1 MNRSSPQELKAEIL
15 RLTRA
20 YSALT
25 HRANRPGEEA
35 SPGAWLPGQAIPYA
49 GRVFTEDEVEAAV
62 GATLDF
68 WLTLGPEGEAFERE
82 LAALLGVKYSLL
94 VNSGSSA
101 NLIAISTLTTHKL
114 PAHKRIQPGD
124 EVITVAAGF
133 PTTVAPI
140 IQVGAIPV
148 FIDND
153 PITGNVCVKQFEAAY
168 VAGKT
173 KAVMIAHAL
182 GNPFD
187 VVAVL
192 EFCRRHDLWLIE
204 DNCDALG
211 CTYSLPV
218 ARAKALGLDHLLKLA
233 EANAGAGLAV
243 DVQGSSSSGVDPS
256 ASTPVSSSQKVP
268 FVQSGIL
275 TGYTGTFGDISTQ
288 SFYPPHHL
296 TMGEGGAVNI
306 ISRPPLKAYAESFRD
321 WGRDCWCASG
331 KDDTC
336 GKRFQWQL
344 GELPKGYDHKYIY
357 SHLGYNLKP
366 LDPQAAIG
374 RQQLKKLPAFIQAR
388 KQNWETLRTGLAH
401 LEEFL
406 DFTLP
411 THAVRWIPPSD
422 RIGSRSGEVEFSSGG
437 AQVGVSSF
445 DSNFDWDSS
454 GCRTNTSWFGFMIRV
469 KPTAPF
475 THSDLGRYLDQH
487 KIGNRMFFGGN
498 LLRQPVFVQMRRDRP
513 DAIRVVSADGQ
524 ALTAAEMEQKLKASA
539 HGEAVSPLPGADTIM
554 NQALFLGTYP
564 GLTAEMLA
572 YEIAIIGDFV
582 KTAVAKIN

>member
-1 MNRSSPQELKAEIL
+1 MNQSAAKLKAEIL
-15 RLTRA
+15 RLTRE
-20 YSALT
+20 YSELM
-25 HRANRPGEEA
+25 HRGQRPGVDVA
-35 SPGAWLPGQAIPYA
+35 RAPWSPGQTIPYA
-49 GRVFTEDEVEAAV
+49 GRVFDANEVEAAV

-68 WLTLGPEGEAFERE
+68 WLTLGPEGEAFEKE
-82 LAALLGVKYSLL
+82 LAALLGVKFSLL

-101 NLIAISTLTTHKL
+101 NLVALATLTTHKL
-114 PAHKRIQPGD
+114 PSHKRIQHGD

-133 PTTVAPI
+133 PTTVSPI
-140 IQVGAIPV
+140 LQLGAVPV

-153 PITGNVCVKQFEAAY
+153 PVTGNIRVDQLESAY

-187 VVAVL
+187 VGAVL
-192 EFCRRHDLWLIE
+192 AFCRKYDLWLIE

-218 ARAKALGLDHLLKLA
+218 AQAKALGLDHLLKLA
-233 EANAGAGLAV
+233 DANGCSPDGSSGAGE
-243 DVQGSSSSGVDPS
+243 SPTSGR
-256 ASTPVSSSQKVP
+256 AYTPKIP
-268 FVQSGIL
+268 FVQNGIL
-275 TGYTGTFGDISTQ
+275 TAYTGTFGDISTQ

-306 ISRPPLKAYAESFRD
+306 VAKPPLKTYAESFRD

-374 RQQLKKLPAFIQAR
+374 RQQLKKLPAFIEAR
-388 KQNWETLRTGLAH
+388 KQNWETLRAGLAD
-401 LEEFL
+401 LEDVFE
-406 DFTLP
+406 FTLP
-411 THAVRWIPPSD
+411 THATRWIPPSE
-422 RIGSRSGEVEFSSGG
+422 RHSAVEDKRLSLRPDADTS
-437 AQVGVSSF
+437 AF

-454 GCRTNTSWFGFMIRV
+454 GCRTDTSWFGFMLRM
-469 KPTAPF
+469 KSTAPF
-475 THSDLGRYLDQH
+475 CRTQLAQHLDGK

-498 LLRQPVFVQMRRDRP
+498 LLRQPVFVQLKRDRP
-513 DAIRVVSADGQ
+513 QAFRVVGDF
-524 ALTAAEMEQKLKASA
+524 
-539 HGEAVSPLPGADTIM
+539 PGADEIM
-554 NQALFLGTYP
+554 HRALFLGTYP
-564 GLTAEMLA
+564 GLSAAMLN
-572 YEIAIIGDFV
+572 YEIGVIRDFV
-582 KTAVAKIN
+582 RRKTK

>member
-1 MNRSSPQELKAEIL
+1 ML
-15 RLTRA
+15 
-20 YSALT
+20 
-25 HRANRPGEEA
+25 
-35 SPGAWLPGQAIPYA
+35 
-49 GRVFTEDEVEAAV
+49 
-62 GATLDF
+62 
-68 WLTLGPEGEAFERE
+68 
-82 LAALLGVKYSLL
+82 
-94 VNSGSSA
+94 
-101 NLIAISTLTTHKL
+101 
-114 PAHKRIQPGD
+114 
-124 EVITVAAGF
+124 
-133 PTTVAPI
+133 
-140 IQVGAIPV
+140 
-148 FIDND
+148 
-153 PITGNVCVKQFEAAY
+153 
-168 VAGKT
+168 
-173 KAVMIAHAL
+173 AHAL

-218 ARAKALGLDHLLKLA
+218 DRAKALGLDHLLKLA
-233 EANAGAGLAV
+233 EANAGAGSAG
-243 DVQGSSSSGVDPS
+243 DAQGSSSSGVDPS
-256 ASTPVSSSQKVP
+256 PSTAVRSSLKVP
-268 FVQSGIL
+268 FVQNGIL
-275 TGYTGTFGDISTQ
+275 TAYTGTFGDISTQ

-374 RQQLKKLPAFIQAR
+374 RQQIKKLPAFIEAR

-411 THAVRWIPPSD
+411 THALRWIPPSERVGL
-422 RIGSRSGEVEFSSGG
+422 RIEEGELTPTG
-437 AQVGVSSF
+437 AKIGASDF
-445 DSNFDWDSS
+445 DSNFEWDSS

-475 THSDLGRYLDQH
+475 THSDLGRHLDQH
-487 KIGNRMFFGGN
+487 KVGNRMFFGGN

-564 GLTAEMLA
+564 GLTAEMLN
-572 YEIAIIGDFV
+572 YEIAIISDFV
-582 KTAVAKIN
+582 KTAVAKTEQVI

>member
-1 MNRSSPQELKAEIL
+1 MSKSPPELKTEIL
-15 RLTRA
+15 RLTRE
-20 YSALT
+20 YSALVHT
-25 HRANRPGEEA
+25 GQRPGDDA
-35 SPGAWLPGQAIPYA
+35 AHAPWAPGQTIPYA
-49 GRVFTEDEVEAAV
+49 GRVFNQDEVEAAV
-62 GATLDF
+62 GSTLDF
-68 WLTLGPEGEAFERE
+68 WLTLGPEGEAFEKE
-82 LAALLGVKYSLL
+82 LASLLGVKFSLL

-101 NLIAISTLTTHKL
+101 NLVALATLTTHKL
-114 PAHKRIQPGD
+114 PSHKRIQHGD

-133 PTTVAPI
+133 PTTVSPI
-140 IQVGAIPV
+140 LQLGAVPV

-153 PITGNVCVKQFEAAY
+153 PVTGNIRVDQLESAY

-182 GNPFD
+182 GNPFN
-187 VVAVL
+187 VCAVL
-192 EFCRRHDLWLIE
+192 AFCRKYDLWLIE

-218 ARAKALGLDHLLKLA
+218 AEAKALSLDHLLKLA
-233 EANAGAGLAV
+233 EANGCSP
-243 DVQGSSSSGVDPS
+243 DGSTGSAESPTSGRAYSP
-256 ASTPVSSSQKVP
+256 KIP
-268 FVQSGIL
+268 FIRNGIL
-275 TGYTGTFGDISTQ
+275 TAYTGTFGDISTQ

-306 ISRPPLKAYAESFRD
+306 ISRPPLKTYAESFRD

-374 RQQLKKLPAFIQAR
+374 RQQLKKLPAFIEAR
-388 KQNWETLRTGLAH
+388 KQNWETLRAGLAD
-401 LEEFL
+401 LEDVFE
-406 DFTLP
+406 FTLP
-411 THAVRWIPPSD
+411 THATRWVPPSE
-422 RIGSRSGEVEFSSGG
+422 RSKSGLS
-437 AQVGVSSF
+437 AFRSQPSALSF
-445 DSNFDWDSS
+445 DLNFDWDST
-454 GCRTNTSWFGFMIRV
+454 GCRTNTSWFGFMLKV

-475 THSDLGRYLDQH
+475 SHTDLGRHLDQH

-498 LLRQPVFVQMRRDRP
+498 LLRQPVFVQLRKDRP
-513 DAIRVVSADGQ
+513 EALRLVSADGR
-524 ALTAAEMEQKLKASA
+524 ALTSAQSELELKSSINGAAA
-539 HGEAVSPLPGADTIM
+539 SPLPGADAIM

-572 YEIAIIGDFV
+572 HEIEVIGNFV
-582 KTAVAKIN
+582 ATKRP

>member
-1 MNRSSPQELKAEIL
+1 MSSPAELKAQIL
-15 RLTRA
+15 KLTRD
-20 YSALT
+20 YSALM
-25 HRANRPGEEA
+25 HKGQRPGDDA
-35 SPGAWLPGQAIPYA
+35 AHSAWAPGQTIPYA
-49 GRVFTEDEVEAAV
+49 GRVFDEDEVEAAV

-68 WLTLGPEGEAFERE
+68 WLTLGPEGEAFEKE
-82 LAALLGVKYSLL
+82 LAALLGVKHSLL

-101 NLIAISTLTTHKL
+101 NLVAFAALTTHKL

-140 IQVGAIPV
+140 IQSGAIAV

-153 PITGNVCVKQFEAAY
+153 PTTGNVRPEQLQAAF
-168 VAGKT
+168 VPGKT

-182 GNPFD
+182 GNPFNLG
-187 VVAVL
+187 AVL
-192 EFCRRHDLWLIE
+192 EFCRKNDLWLIE

-211 CTYSLPV
+211 CTYSMPV
-218 ARAKALGLDHLLKLA
+218 ARAKALGLDHLIKLA
-233 EANAGAGLAV
+233 EFNLSQLSAH
-243 DVQGSSSSGVDPS
+243 SSEL
-256 ASTPVSSSQKVP
+256 KVP
-268 FVQSGIL
+268 FIKDGIL
-275 TGYTGTFGDISTQ
+275 TAYTGTFGDISTQ

-306 ISRPPLKAYAESFRD
+306 ISKPPLKTYAESFRD

-336 GKRFQWQL
+336 GKRFGWQL

-374 RQQLKKLPAFIQAR
+374 RKQLKKLPAFIEAR
-388 KQNWETLRTGLAH
+388 KKNWEVLRAGLDSVSDV
-401 LEEFL
+401 L

-411 THAVRWIPPSD
+411 THATRWVPPAERARQKPETGNLKAEGSD
-422 RIGSRSGEVEFSSGG
+422 SETQTSGLKS
-437 AQVGVSSF
+437 QLF
-445 DSNFDWDSS
+445 DFESCFEWDAT
-454 GCRTNTSWFGFMIRV
+454 GCRVDTSWFGFMLRV
-469 KPTAPF
+469 KAGAPF
-475 THSDLGRYLDQH
+475 SHTDLARALDDK

-498 LLRQPVFVQMRRDRP
+498 LLRQPVFVQLRKDRP
-513 DAIRVVSADGQ
+513 DAIRLVG
-524 ALTAAEMEQKLKASA
+524 A
-539 HGEAVSPLPGADTIM
+539 HGATVSPLNSETIAQAFPGADAIM
-554 NQALFLGTYP
+554 NEAIFLGTYP

-572 YEIAIIGDFV
+572 YEIQVITNFV
-582 KTAVAKIN
+582 KSKRA